1 MKLAQGSRILVY
13 TGFVMTSDIFD
24 YRTPSSGRCTESL
37 QQSRARRGRERLHR
51 RRGPRRIRC
60 GPTLWRVSG
69 DSGRHPPAPESPRRS
84 ASRTLCRP
92 QMLGRYLTAP
102 SPPVRCRRSAV
113 CLRRQ
118 CPRTHRKSAGQSR
131 RAVCT
136 LGSEADRCE
145 AVHRKRGHCA
155 DGGSG
160 GRNLEPGFEP
170 VARQPAFR
178 LR

>member
-1 MKLAQGSRILVY
+1 MKLAQGSRMLVY

-92 QMLGRYLTAP
+92 QMLGRNPTAP
-102 SPPVRCRRSAV
+102 SPTSQMPP
-113 CLRRQ
+113 LRRLSASTMTPYPQ
-118 CPRTHRKSAGQSR
+118 EVSWPVQEGSLHPRVSGRPLRGGTPA
-131 RAVCT
+131 
-136 LGSEADRCE
+136 
-145 AVHRKRGHCA
+145 RGHCR

-178 LR
+178 LT